1 MTQDNKLFLTKEE
14 VAELCRVTPQT
25 IVRWGES
32 KPNFPKPYRPGKH
45 LLYALDEVVGYI
57 KQTNQQNK
65 GENDGYNKS

>member
-32 KPNFPKPYRPGKH
+32 HTDQVNTYCM
-45 LLYALDEVVGYI
+45 L
-57 KQTNQQNK
+57 
-65 GENDGYNKS
+65 